1 MQIMLVQI
9 GLLAILQPTLAFAF
23 SGLLAEGSTTIPPFD
38 VSAIGSLGATSVV
51 SLLLVWVVTKDRPAE
66 RDAFL
71 SQLRQAQADGYTAL
85 QHARQ
90 QFTEELAS
98 IREANMRERELDRQ
112 ARLDV
117 VERIHA
123 IMGSDVASK
132 LKGAT

>member
-1 MQIMLVQI
+1 MKIMLVQI
-9 GLLAILQPTLAFAF
+9 GLLAIMQPTLAFAF
-23 SGLLAEGSTTIPPFD
+23 SGLLAEGTAIPPFD

-71 SQLRQAQADGYTAL
+71 SQLRQAQADGYSAL
-85 QHARQ
+85 QQARQ

-112 ARLDV
+112 ARIDV

-123 IMGSDVASK
+123 IMGSDIAAK
-132 LKGAT
+132 LKGAP